1 MKKFRFY
8 VDFNKEEKWLES
20 MALEGRELKS
30 QGFFYTF
37 KSVPPEEVNIKIDY
51 RFFKNQSDY
60 IDYYQLFEDS
70 GWKLIAGSKNNGN
83 QYFKK
88 INKNSDDDIFSDNAS
103 RAGRY
108 KRLSYMM
115 LSMLVVLLPLII
127 FSYLQGTLNLNIFV
141 NPKTLYLTP
150 GLWDM
155 SGFDF
160 WRRFIFETPFA
171 FMRGFSCS
179 LAVLFIAAYFFLT
192 IKSWIVYKK
201 VQCIG
206 D

>member
-1 MKKFRFY
+1 MKKFRLY
-8 VDFNKEEKWLES
+8 VDFNKEEKWLEL
-20 MALEGRELKS
+20 MAQQGWQLIK

-37 KSVPPEEVNIKIDY
+37 KSAPPEEVNIKIDFRY
-51 RFFKNQSDY
+51 FKNQSDY
-60 IDYYQLFEDS
+60 LNYCQLFEDS

-88 INKNSDDDIFSDNAS
+88 ICENSSDDIFSDNAS

-115 LSMLVVLLPLII
+115 LSILII
-127 FSYLQGTLNLNIFV
+127 FIPLIVFSHSQGMLNFNVFI
-141 NPKTLYLTP
+141 NPKALYLTP

-155 SGFDF
+155 NGIDF

-171 FMRGFSCS
+171 LMRGLSWSVS
-179 LAVLFIAAYFFLT
+179 LLLILAYFYLT
-192 IKSWIVYKK
+192 IKSWIVYKRS
-201 VQCIG
+201 QCNNE
-206 D
+206 